1 MDGFAIQLQTRTP
14 DFLIDISL
22 DAGNELI
29 ALLGRQGSG
38 KTVIL
43 RAIAGVYEPQFGIIE
58 IGDRMVFSTVQ
69 GINIP
74 PTDRRVGWIPNASA
88 LFPNQPVYDNVAF
101 ALQKQESLPE
111 PALRQRVLEVLDMLQ
126 FGGQQS
132 QLPSTLNDEELQRVC
147 FARALVIDP
156 DILLLDNPF
165 EGLDMATRRKVRQEF
180 MSLRE
185 AVAVPALIA
194 TDDLEEAYEMAT
206 RIALIDHGRI
216 LQFDRPRT
224 IVMRPANRQVANLT
238 LSVNIG
244 QGMVVEAVEGGV
256 MVQTRLGRL
265 RAAGIYSLG
274 LDVDTVIRP
283 EHIQVLRP
291 GDEEYSDNILTGTL
305 VDARRN
311 GDLYDL
317 RFEPDT
323 GGEPLQISVSDLAFR
338 ELRIQP
344 SEPCMVRFPPQAIH
358 LMALLPDN
366 ESPSGLEIGED

>member
-1 MDGFAIQLQTRTP
+1 VDGFAIQLQTRTP

-58 IGDRMVFSTVQ
+58 LGDRMVFSTIQ
-69 GINIP
+69 DINIP
-74 PTDRRVGWIPNASA
+74 PSDRRVGWVPHASA
-88 LFPNQPVYDNVAF
+88 LFPNQSVYDNVAF
-101 ALQKQESLPE
+101 AIQKQDSMPE

-126 FGGQQS
+126 IGSRQA
-132 QLPSTLNDEELQRVC
+132 QLPATLNDEELQRVC

-165 EGLDMATRRKVRQEF
+165 DGLDMATRRKVRHEF
-180 MSLRE
+180 MTLRE

-206 RIALIDHGRI
+206 RIALIERGRI
-216 LQFDRPRT
+216 LQFDQPRT
-224 IVMRPANRQVANLT
+224 IVMRPVNRQVANLT

-291 GDEEYSDNILTGTL
+291 DDDEYSDNILSGTL

-317 RFEPDT
+317 RFAPDT
-323 GGEPLQISVSDLAFR
+323 GGEPIQISVSDLAFR
-338 ELRIQP
+338 ELHIQP
-344 SEPCMVRFPPQAIH
+344 SEPCRVHFPPQAIH
-358 LMALLPDN
+358 LMALLPGN
-366 ESPSGLEIGED
+366 ESPSGLETDDD

>member
-1 MDGFAIQLQTRTP
+1 VDGFAIQLQTRTP
-14 DFLIDISL
+14 DYLIDISL
-22 DAGNELI
+22 DAGIELI
-29 ALLGRQGSG
+29 ALLGRRGSG

-58 IGDRMVFSTVQ
+58 LGDRMVFSTVQ
-69 GINIP
+69 NINIP
-74 PTDRRVGWIPNASA
+74 PSDRRVGWIPNASA
-88 LFPNQPVYDNVAF
+88 LFPAQSVYDNVAF
-101 ALQKQESLPE
+101 ALQKQDSMPE
-111 PALRQRVLEVLDMLQ
+111 PALRQRVLEVLEMLRLGSLQ
-126 FGGQQS
+126 N
-132 QLPSTLNDEELQRVC
+132 QLPSTLSDEELQRVC

-165 EGLDMATRRKVRQEF
+165 DGLDVATRRKVRQKF

-194 TDDLEEAYEMAT
+194 TDDLEEAYEMAS
-206 RIALIDHGRI
+206 RIALIERGRI
-216 LQFDRPRT
+216 LQYDRPRT
-224 IVMRPANRQVANLT
+224 IVMRPVSRQVAQLT

-274 LDVDTVIRP
+274 LEVDTVIRP

-291 GDEEYSDNILTGTL
+291 DDDEYSDNVLPGTL
-305 VDARRN
+305 LDARRN
-311 GDLYDL
+311 GELYDL
-317 RFEPDT
+317 RFAPDT
-323 GGEPLQISVSDLAFR
+323 GGEPIQISVSDLAFR

-344 SEPCMVRFPPQAIH
+344 PQPCRVHFPPQALH

-366 ESPSGLEIGED
+366 ESPSGLETDEN